1 MSLSLPGSP
10 VSQRSRDLDGSDSA
24 ASFSP
29 RRVLSGASVYS
40 VASGYPG
47 GSGTTRSAAQLSSEY
62 GVLGDSS
69 PAAGGA
75 PSPLEQ
81 ASLATAAADVE
92 EEPPPAA
99 GDSEFSYFAFAQ
111 PRDSESQPFSE
122 AGAADV
128 DGQPSGSGVSIRR
141 HRDHTQA
148 ADSECPA
155 LDTDGGTKRRRV
167 SSGCC
172 SAVSPVS
179 SVPDELLAK
188 LPLHAGPPLD
198 TEPAT

>member
-24 ASFSP
+24 ASLLP

-62 GVLGDSS
+62 GVLGDRS

-75 PSPLEQ
+75 PSPQEQ

-92 EEPPPAA
+92 EEEPPAA
-99 GDSEFSYFAFAQ
+99 GSEYSYFAFAQ
-111 PRDSESQPFSE
+111 PRDSESQLFSE

-128 DGQPSGSGVSIRR
+128 DRQPSGSGVSIR

-148 ADSECPA
+148 ADSECPVP
-155 LDTDGGTKRRRV
+155 DTGGGTKRRRV
-167 SSGCC
+167 SSGYC

-188 LPLHAGPPLD
+188 LPLDAGPPLD